1 MGPEAKLEKRFTTR
15 IKQLE
20 GIAFKFVSPGY
31 SGVTDRLVL
40 APGGVVVFVEI
51 KVIGGRMSALQ
62 LAFERLV
69 VGKRGNHFVIW
80 CEEDIE
86 RFIEKYFTIGANE
99 TTKTTEISDY
109 NNWINE

>member
-1 MGPEAKLEKRFTTR
+1 MGPEAKLEAKFCRTV
-15 IKQLE
+15 KHYG

-40 APGGVVVFVEI
+40 VPGGVVVFVEI
-51 KVIGGRMSALQ
+51 KVIGGTMSALQ

-69 VGKRGNHFVIW
+69 VGKRAEYFVIW
-80 CEEDIE
+80 CEKDIE
-86 RFIEKYFTIGANE
+86 KFIEKYFTIGANE
-99 TTKTTEISDY
+99 SAETTEDTEY